1 MLWFL
6 LFVIVA
12 GFFFINAANFTPF
25 IPAAV
30 PTEGGAEDV
39 WTQSLFSWATKSDD
53 KRLKDAEADFRA
65 VLSLAPDIVIA
76 RFNLACA

>member
-1 MLWFL
+1 MKL
-6 LFVIVA
+6 A
-12 GFFFINAANFTPF
+12 G
-25 IPAAV
+25 
-30 PTEGGAEDV
+30 EDQT
-39 WTQSLFSWATKSDD
+39 WQARLRNQRGLSLFSWATKSDD